1 MSRALENIL
10 VNIHDSLHQY
20 CNNSDCFSKGFF
32 TIPKLEQVVE
42 EQVNLPKEHNVP
54 PKRFDEIPSITSN
67 RQKRI
72 KKSTTLKLEEV
83 NAITSPYGWN
93 SKNVNQDQPWEVVG
107 QCLEQNQSGT
117 FGNNFKDKNDLASP
131 LTWPLDENK
140 PMKPTYFSKAVGNK
154 STTG

>member
-1 MSRALENIL
+1 MIESRPREL
-10 VNIHDSLHQY
+10 
-20 CNNSDCFSKGFF
+20 
-32 TIPKLEQVVE
+32 
-42 EQVNLPKEHNVP
+42 
-54 PKRFDEIPSITSN
+54 PSITSN

-131 LTWPLDENK
+131 LTWRLDENK
-140 PMKPTYFSKAVGNK
+140 PMNPTYFSKAVGNK
-154 STTG
+154 STTGCLIWMGWIVKSYCGFIFGARHFPPSFLWWKNVYI